1 MSNTILFD
9 TKEDIRA
16 RMLHNAMD
24 YWGAANVNDMD
35 PMVKLLIEALSTELY
50 NVSNDVKNLENRALN
65 KISRILASDY
75 LTSALPAHAILKADP
90 IEATEQ
96 LTTGHHFFY
105 RQPVESDPAKRNE
118 QFDVFF
124 SPVGDITLFNAAI
137 RYTCNGRQLIEI
149 DQQLQK
155 NTILRAGANTYA
167 EPNTLWIGI
176 DCPPQL
182 TNLYNLGLFIEW
194 TDYAANDD
202 FY

>member
-75 LTSALPAHAILKADP
+75 LTSALPAHSILKAAP
-90 IEATEQ
+90 IEAGQ
-96 LTTGHHFFY
+96 KLTTGHHFFY
-105 RQPVESDPAKRNE
+105 RQPVENDPAKRAG
-118 QFDVFF
+118 QLDMFF
-124 SPVGDITLFNAAI
+124 SPVGDVTLFNAAV
-137 RYTCNGRQLIEI
+137 RYTCNGRQLTAI
-149 DQQLQK
+149 DQQLHQ
-155 NTILRAGANTYA
+155 N
-167 EPNTLWIGI
+167 
-176 DCPPQL
+176 
-182 TNLYNLGLFIEW
+182 
-194 TDYAANDD
+194 
-202 FY
+202 